1 MRSFEYFSRKHKLY
15 ISGRPTLRQMNNFMG
30 SMLTEKNVAPEEF
43 TVPHNICSAFSDYQK
58 FKIDKTYIVV
68 HDSKK
73 EKKDQGRKQ
82 E

>member
-1 MRSFEYFSRKHKLY
+1 
-15 ISGRPTLRQMNNFMG
+15 MG

>member
-1 MRSFEYFSRKHKLY
+1 
-15 ISGRPTLRQMNNFMG
+15 MG
-30 SMLTEKNVAPEEF
+30 SMLTEKKIVALEEI
-43 TVPHNICSAFSDYQK
+43 TVPHTICSAFIDYQK